1 MMWCRGQG
9 ETLTL
14 EMGMKCQGA
23 AGNKVRW
30 RGWSWDMNQLE
41 GPVEEFNFI
50 TYNITSN
57 AL

>member
-1 MMWCRGQG
+1 MMWCKGQG
-9 ETLTL
+9 GTLTL

-23 AGNKVRW
+23 VGNKVRW
-30 RGWSWDMNQLE
+30 RGWSQDMNQLE